1 MAKKVLAFYSLA
13 VLHCLVLSAK
23 EGDIRLVNGG
33 TSYEG
38 RVEIYNSGE
47 WGTVCDDSWDI
58 RDARVVCR
66 QLGFT
71 LGALSAPG
79 GATFGRG
86 ENKTWMDDVDCK
98 GTESMLSECRFRGWG
113 RENCG
118 HGEDAGVICLSSLQ
132 VRLIDAD
139 GSTDTGRGRV
149 ELSVN
154 GAWGGICPTR
164 YWNLYDAHVICRLAH
179 YPGAL
184 QAFKTPYNTDT
195 GGFWIDRMNCQG
207 TQVSECSFTKS
218 SECSGLHAAGVHC
231 RSVRLVNGS
240 SYRHGLVEIT
250 VNGYGSNICASN
262 WDSKGA
268 DVVCRMMG
276 FPAMEEVW
284 SVGKTS
290 NSTIMLGDLKCSGDE
305 TSWKQCKNSSWA
317 VHNCSEGKLAA
328 VTCKQRVRLADGS
341 TSNQGRVELFMNGV
355 WGQVCSTNWHMPNS
369 HVVCRMLGYPE
380 AEKEVLSGRYG
391 EGRGPIQMTRV
402 WCSGTESS
410 LMSCASDCCYCSHSH
425 VAVFCKTVRLIGGV
439 LPFEGRVEIYRN
451 ASWSTICGASLSL
464 TSGHVICKM
473 MGYPG
478 VSSTSCC
485 ARYGE
490 SGGLI
495 ALQDLECTGTERS
508 LTTCRHS
515 DLSNTTCAHAQ
526 EIGVICTPN
535 ITSAFV
541 SSFISKERS
550 YRTGFAGVVVDR
562 LSSMLCFDMWD
573 ELDGE
578 VLCRMAAFPRMEQIG
593 AVKATSSSILLKGFN
608 CTGNETSLNQCK
620 DGGWGKQTCSTGE
633 LATVTC
639 EHSVRLSQGPTSNQ
653 GRVEF
658 YKNGVWG
665 QVCSRD
671 WDISD
676 SHVICRMLG
685 YPEAHEAVVDGRYGV
700 GRGPI
705 QLTRVQ
711 CRGSEDSIT
720 RCSSDCCYCTFP
732 HAGVVCKSVR
742 LIGGV
747 LPFEGR
753 VEVYRNAS
761 WGTICGSSLSLK
773 SGHVICKMMGYPGVS
788 STSCCAR
795 YCESSGLIAMQDL
808 ECTGTE
814 RSLIT
819 CRHSDWS
826 NTTCAHA
833 QEMGVICTPNITSV
847 SLGYSDTYREG
858 VVKIEIAGGRSSS
871 ICASMW
877 DEQDGQVACRSA
889 GFPGLDKIG
898 KVFLQPQS
906 SPQLLK
912 DLRCLGNETSL
923 NQCNNS
929 GWGVHNCSQYGSHVA
944 YVKCKQIVRLA
955 DGPTS
960 NQGRVELFTNDVWGQ
975 ICSYNWNI
983 VNSHVVCRMLGYPEA
998 QEAVV
1003 DGRYGLGRGSIQISR
1018 ARCLWSERSIMECR
1032 RSCCYCS
1039 YPHAGVIC
1047 KIVRLIGGVLPF
1059 EGHVEVYRNA
1069 SWGTICG
1076 SSLSLTSGH
1085 VICKMMGYPGV
1096 SSTSC
1101 CARYVKIVGPTY
1113 REGSVRLIADGMTGS
1128 ICSSTWNRTT
1138 AEVVCKAS
1146 GFPGVDNF
1154 TVNEIGM
1161 SSPPALLSVL
1171 RCTGNESTL
1180 DRCTL
1185 NWESHNCTSGWEA
1198 SVKCKHLVRLAG
1210 GPTVNQGR
1218 VEIFFN
1224 GLWGTVNYEPQGW
1237 QRWHNDEAST
1247 VCLMLGYPYLS
1258 SLPLSGLNLYGASTR
1273 PSLKCGVACSGV
1285 KRNIMDC
1292 YSDSPC
1298 RDKRAYVGVVCTVA
1312 RLVGGPHPMH
1322 GRVEIYHDSQWGTIC
1337 SNIRL
1342 TMNTVDT
1349 ICRLM
1354 GSDGALSTGTSN
1366 YGPGGGVVWLSDVS
1380 CYGSERE
1387 IASCNRSNWAQPTCN
1402 HSRDVTVQCKIRVQL
1417 EECLVGRS
1425 RRSIPSR
1432 DAMGFPKVVKFQLGS
1447 QWANIKYSSMS
1458 TTKNGAKVVCR
1469 ILGYVNGLLSE
1480 DYCDNQENQIITN
1493 LTCSGEETSLGQCRF
1508 GITTS
1513 LDTRVGTVLCLD
1525 EDHRLVD
1532 DSGDPT
1538 RVGAG
1543 FLEVL
1548 FGTDWARINA
1558 SAFPGFASNLTC
1570 LHLYNSHAIA
1580 LHHVEDYH
1588 SGFIITNMTCSGQE
1602 KSLDECVYEYAYDDY
1617 YDGPLVWLAC
1627 AVTRVR
1633 LVNGNGDVT
1642 RTQTGFV
1649 ELLIDFEWA
1658 RINSSAFTWFAANL
1672 TCHQL
1677 YHSHAVNFVPKEEAE
1692 YYANI
1697 ISNLTCTGQEE
1708 LLAECMHEY
1717 RYSSTGEEFFAWL
1730 TCAST
1735 APSPAQTT
1743 AQTTSSAP
1751 TAAVMTTAATH
1762 GIGKPELVSQTVISL
1777 TVRWSARA
1785 VPSSLYRVEVQS
1797 KSDVIWN
1804 GGFCYKSHAQ
1814 STCDVTDTM
1823 ATLLEL
1829 QPYTWYRV
1837 RVRRITADGH
1847 VGSPGP
1853 ASDLFRTE
1861 ESVPSAAPEITRVA
1875 VISLRSVK
1883 VTWLPIPQ
1891 SRVNGVLRG
1900 YHVTYNK
1907 LDESLVTRT
1916 EETTGPDIRDFVLLD
1931 LAKGPSYEVRVAGFT
1946 SKGTGPYSES
1956 VIFSVDKTSGKKRT
1970 NPPKKLPM
1978 FNIEI
1983 VFPLVAMMIL
1993 SITSVMLAL
2002 ICNRRAKEDNN
2013 EGCELNQEDSP
2024 MELHDVRRISEQ
2036 VKGESNPL
2044 AEDMT

>member
-1 MAKKVLAFYSLA
+1 
-13 VLHCLVLSAK
+13 
-23 EGDIRLVNGG
+23 GDIRLVNGG

-38 RVEIYNSGE
+38 RVEIYHSGE

-132 VRLIDAD
+132 GQLIYCFRLIDAD

-328 VTCKQRVRLADGS
+328 VTCKQRVRL
-341 TSNQGRVELFMNGV
+341 
-355 WGQVCSTNWHMPNS
+355 
-369 HVVCRMLGYPE
+369 
-380 AEKEVLSGRYG
+380 
-391 EGRGPIQMTRV
+391 
-402 WCSGTESS
+402 
-410 LMSCASDCCYCSHSH
+410 
-425 VAVFCKTVRLIGGV
+425 IGGV

-535 ITSAFV
+535 ITS
-541 SSFISKERS
+541 
-550 YRTGFAGVVVDR
+550 
-562 LSSMLCFDMWD
+562 
-573 ELDGE
+573 
-578 VLCRMAAFPRMEQIG
+578 
-593 AVKATSSSILLKGFN
+593 
-608 CTGNETSLNQCK
+608 
-620 DGGWGKQTCSTGE
+620 
-633 LATVTC
+633 
-639 EHSVRLSQGPTSNQ
+639 VRLSQGPTSNQ

-732 HAGVVCKSVR
+732 HAGVVCQSCEKLFILVR

-833 QEMGVICTPNITSV
+833 QEMGVIRKSH
-847 SLGYSDTYREG
+847 
-858 VVKIEIAGGRSSS
+858 A
-871 ICASMW
+871 
-877 DEQDGQVACRSA
+877 
-889 GFPGLDKIG
+889 FP
-898 KVFLQPQS
+898 S
-906 SPQLLK
+906 
-912 DLRCLGNETSL
+912 
-923 NQCNNS
+923 
-929 GWGVHNCSQYGSHVA
+929 
-944 YVKCKQIVRLA
+944 VRLA

-1018 ARCLWSERSIMECR
+1018 ARCMWSERSIMECR

-1101 CARYVKIVGPTY
+1101 CARYG
-1113 REGSVRLIADGMTGS
+1113 ESSGLITMQDL
-1128 ICSSTWNRTT
+1128 
-1138 AEVVCKAS
+1138 E
-1146 GFPGVDNF
+1146 
-1154 TVNEIGM
+1154 
-1161 SSPPALLSVL
+1161 
-1171 RCTGNESTL
+1171 CTGTERSLITCRHSDWSNTTCAHAQEMGVT
-1180 DRCTL
+1180 CKPKYL
-1185 NWESHNCTSGWEA
+1185 N
-1198 SVKCKHLVRLAG
+1198 
-1210 GPTVNQGR
+1210 
-1218 VEIFFN
+1218 
-1224 GLWGTVNYEPQGW
+1224 
-1237 QRWHNDEAST
+1237 
-1247 VCLMLGYPYLS
+1247 
-1258 SLPLSGLNLYGASTR
+1258 
-1273 PSLKCGVACSGV
+1273 
-1285 KRNIMDC
+1285 
-1292 YSDSPC
+1292 
-1298 RDKRAYVGVVCTVA
+1298 A

-1402 HSRDVTVQCKIRVQL
+1402 HSRDVTVQCKIRKL
-1417 EECLVGRS
+1417 
-1425 RRSIPSR
+1425 
-1432 DAMGFPKVVKFQLGS
+1432 
-1447 QWANIKYSSMS
+1447 Y
-1458 TTKNGAKVVCR
+1458 
-1469 ILGYVNGLLSE
+1469 
-1480 DYCDNQENQIITN
+1480 
-1493 LTCSGEETSLGQCRF
+1493 
-1508 GITTS
+1508 
-1513 LDTRVGTVLCLD
+1513 LD
-1525 EDHRLVD
+1525 
-1532 DSGDPT
+1532 
-1538 RVGAG
+1538 
-1543 FLEVL
+1543 
-1548 FGTDWARINA
+1548 
-1558 SAFPGFASNLTC
+1558 
-1570 LHLYNSHAIA
+1570 
-1580 LHHVEDYH
+1580 
-1588 SGFIITNMTCSGQE
+1588 
-1602 KSLDECVYEYAYDDY
+1602 
-1617 YDGPLVWLAC
+1617 
-1627 AVTRVR
+1627 
-1633 LVNGNGDVT
+1633 
-1642 RTQTGFV
+1642 
-1649 ELLIDFEWA
+1649 
-1658 RINSSAFTWFAANL
+1658 
-1672 TCHQL
+1672 
-1677 YHSHAVNFVPKEEAE
+1677 
-1692 YYANI
+1692 NI
-1697 ISNLTCTGQEE
+1697 IE
-1708 LLAECMHEY
+1708 
-1717 RYSSTGEEFFAWL
+1717 
-1730 TCAST
+1730 
-1735 APSPAQTT
+1735 
-1743 AQTTSSAP
+1743 
-1751 TAAVMTTAATH
+1751 
-1762 GIGKPELVSQTVISL
+1762 
-1777 TVRWSARA
+1777 
-1785 VPSSLYRVEVQS
+1785 
-1797 KSDVIWN
+1797 
-1804 GGFCYKSHAQ
+1804 
-1814 STCDVTDTM
+1814 
-1823 ATLLEL
+1823 
-1829 QPYTWYRV
+1829 
-1837 RVRRITADGH
+1837 
-1847 VGSPGP
+1847 
-1853 ASDLFRTE
+1853 
-1861 ESVPSAAPEITRVA
+1861 
-1875 VISLRSVK
+1875 
-1883 VTWLPIPQ
+1883 
-1891 SRVNGVLRG
+1891 
-1900 YHVTYNK
+1900 
-1907 LDESLVTRT
+1907 
-1916 EETTGPDIRDFVLLD
+1916 
-1931 LAKGPSYEVRVAGFT
+1931 
-1946 SKGTGPYSES
+1946 
-1956 VIFSVDKTSGKKRT
+1956 
-1970 NPPKKLPM
+1970 
-1978 FNIEI
+1978 
-1983 VFPLVAMMIL
+1983 
-1993 SITSVMLAL
+1993 
-2002 ICNRRAKEDNN
+2002 
-2013 EGCELNQEDSP
+2013 
-2024 MELHDVRRISEQ
+2024 
-2036 VKGESNPL
+2036 
-2044 AEDMT
+2044 